1 MRPRLGVNRAKNRYC
16 PRGLIMSFEDDLR
29 RVEEHVAEAR
39 RLVQRDSCF
48 LYGVSGIFKDWVATT
63 NLTDDNGNVVLPKSF
78 HEDYPTA
85 TLLDDALTFLSNE
98 SAIS

>member
-1 MRPRLGVNRAKNRYC
+1 MTAVRVNNYRD
-16 PRGLIMSFEDDLR
+16 FQ
-29 RVEEHVAEAR
+29 
-39 RLVQRDSCF
+39 RLVAPSDRVFYFFDKRDSCF

-63 NLTDDNGNVVLPKSF
+63 NLTDDDGNAVLPKSF

-98 SAIS
+98 SAADD

>member
-1 MRPRLGVNRAKNRYC
+1 MFSVRSERHIQGLGHD
-16 PRGLIMSFEDDLR
+16 G
-29 RVEEHVAEAR
+29 
-39 RLVQRDSCF
+39 
-48 LYGVSGIFKDWVATT
+48 
-63 NLTDDNGNVVLPKSF
+63 GNAVLPKSF